1 MKETPKDQD
10 TGQLQHEAEHTKPKQ
25 THSVIS
31 YIAILFAAAFLLL
44 LLSYLMQQRNNA
56 EVISGL
62 TDSVSAMQT
71 LDNLVQEN
79 QQLREDVTALE
90 ENSNTQ
96 QQALDAANAREE
108 LLQKENEDLRKQVE
122 ALDYLREIQRLYAL
136 QYYRKA
142 REVISEFEESGL
154 IPYLPT
160 QNAYQNEEE
169 DRLSPAETYAD
180 IYEALF

>member
-1 MKETPKDQD
+1 MSQEPKDPD
-10 TGQLQHEAEHTKPKQ
+10 MSRLQHEAEHTKPKSS
-25 THSVIS
+25 HSVVS

-71 LDNLVQEN
+71 LDNLIQEN
-79 QQLREDVTALE
+79 KQLEEQVTALE
-90 ENSNTQ
+90 ENADVQ
-96 QQALDAANAREE
+96 QQSLDAAKAREDI
-108 LLQKENEDLRKQVE
+108 LQRENEELRKQTQ

-136 QYYRKA
+136 QSYRKA
-142 REVISEFEESGL
+142 REVISAFEEAGL
-154 IPYLPT
+154 VPYLPT
-160 QNAYQNEEE
+160 QATYQTEKQ
-169 DRLSPAETYAD
+169 DRPSPAETYAN